1 MKDRPSFRV
10 DRALL
15 RRILRAARTEQ
26 VTPSEL
32 IRRAVREYVEIVEL
46 RTQETPHA

>member
-1 MKDRPSFRV
+1 MFRME
-10 DRALL
+10 RALL

-32 IRRAVREYVEIVEL
+32 IRRAVREYVETVEL
-46 RTQETPHA
+46 RETEQ